1 MIWYKITERNGNYEY
16 THRYFMEGDI
26 EEYEGTREQDEIIL
40 KHFYGVE
47 SLKYDRTD
55 RAWWLHGEC
64 LVSVDGVEEY
74 YDDAQA
80 LHKILNKK
88 LNGLL

>member
-1 MIWYKITERNGNYEY
+1 MIWYKINERNGNYEY

-26 EEYEGTREQDEIIL
+26 EEYEGMREQDEIIL

-64 LVSVDGVEEY
+64 LVSVDGVVEY
-74 YDDAQA
+74 DDDAQA
-80 LHKILNKK
+80 LHRILNKK

>member
-1 MIWYKITERNGNYEY
+1 MIWYKINERNGNYEY

-26 EEYEGTREQDEIIL
+26 EEYEGTRKQDEVLL
-40 KHFYGVE
+40 KNFYGEE
-47 SLKYDRTD
+47 SVKYSEAD

-64 LVSVDGVEEY
+64 LVSVYGVAEY
-74 YDDAQA
+74 DDDAQA
-80 LHKILNKK
+80 LHRILNKK